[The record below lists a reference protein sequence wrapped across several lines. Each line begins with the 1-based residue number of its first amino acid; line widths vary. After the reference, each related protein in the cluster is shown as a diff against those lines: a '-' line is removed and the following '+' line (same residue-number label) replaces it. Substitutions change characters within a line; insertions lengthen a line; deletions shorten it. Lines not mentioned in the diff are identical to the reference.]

1 MQVAPYL
8 RFPTGHQGLP
18 VQDQPN
24 DEFSFKGVAPDDR
37 VTPEQGIGSGPADA
51 DAANSIEAEAEVAHP
66 APEAPLPAPVAEAGD
81 VNLANATAVEG
92 EAHVVADQEAQLS
105 VPAPAMAGTAA
116 GGARAEGPA
125 GPGSPAGPGA
135 AAGSAGPSSPTGTAH
150 QSPSADPYAAGVQAR
165 IAQGGGAPSGGAP
178 VGAGGSSADPMLAGQ
193 VNPGVTPQ
201 RPKVTIEKAN
211 DRAPA
216 GKTVNPR
223 QLIQGW
229 LAQMVAAKASDLIL
243 RSGGRPSQR
252 LDGKIGFLPGTVPG
266 PGPMLEVLRGILGDK
281 RMATFEQTGAA
292 DAALDLDGLGRF
304 RINAYKQMGEPAI
317 VIRRINESAPSLE
330 DLNLP
335 VDALRDLAMRKR
347 GLVLV
352 TGVAGSGK
360 STTLSAMIEFM
371 NRNVERHV
379 VTLEDPVELMFKE
392 RYCVISQ
399 REVGTDTTSFKQGI
413 KHALRQS
420 PDVIFIGEMRDA
432 ETVLAALEAIET
444 GHLVMSTMHT
454 VNAAQTVDRIL
465 GFFPAERHVQIR
477 QRMADTLAGVLSMRL
492 VPRIG
497 GGQVPA
503 FELMQ
508 VTPQVRELLEEG
520 KTTELGRVIQGG
532 AEAGIV
538 SFNDRLFELVNTGL
552 VELDDAIQ
560 TSDRPDELIMM
571 VRGIQGGQR
580 ASAKA
585 SAQSAADGKDSLGQ
599 PKRRN
604 SDRDAA
610 ERPQNGA
617 APPAEG
623 GQRSSGGS
631 NLRLRGN
638 NGH

>member
-1 MQVAPYL
+1 MV
-8 RFPTGHQGLP
+8 H
-18 VQDQPN
+18 
-24 DEFSFKGVAPDDR
+24 
-37 VTPEQGIGSGPADA
+37 PEP
-51 DAANSIEAEAEVAHP
+51 P
-66 APEAPLPAPVAEAGD
+66 APLPATPVQAAADGTQHVD
-81 VNLANATAVEG
+81 LANVMAVVG
-92 EAHVVADQEAQLS
+92 EAQAVAGQVRPSVHADSPQLVS
-105 VPAPAMAGTAA
+105 ASA
-116 GGARAEGPA
+116 GGPGGPGA
-125 GPGSPAGPGA
+125 PMGAPLGGSGGGPMGGGSPAGPPM
-135 AAGSAGPSSPTGTAH
+135 GP
-150 QSPSADPYAAGVQAR
+150 DPYAGGVQESIAAR
-165 IAQGGGAPSGGAP
+165 ANASAAPMAGASVSHGSVGDVSTPIAQG
-178 VGAGGSSADPMLAGQ
+178 Q
-193 VNPGVTPQ
+193 VNAGAQ
-201 RPKVTIEKAN
+201 GGRAKVTMEVADEGHPDSKS
-211 DRAPA
+211 
-216 GKTVNPR
+216 VSPR
-223 QLIQGW
+223 HLIQGW
-229 LAQMVAAKASDLIL
+229 LANMVQAKASDLIL

-252 LDGKIGFLPGTVPG
+252 LDGKITFLPGKVPG

-281 RMATFEQTGAA
+281 RMATFEETGAA

-317 VIRRINESAPSLE
+317 VIRRINEEAPSLE

-335 VDALRDLAMRKR
+335 VDALRDLALRKR

-465 GFFPAERHVQIR
+465 GFFPAERHEQIR

-538 SFNDRLFELVNTGL
+538 SFNDRLFELVNSGFI
-552 VELDDAIQ
+552 ELDDAIQ

-585 SAQSAADGKDSLGQ
+585 SKQAQGDGTDSMGQ
-599 PKRRN
+599 PMRRKT
-604 SDRDAA
+604 DGPAGADPRAA
-610 ERPQNGA
+610 ASPPPPQGEQRPA
-617 APPAEG
+617 A
-623 GQRSSGGS
+623 GGS
-631 NLRLRGN
+631 NLRLRGK

>member
-1 MQVAPYL
+1 RRKPGYL
-8 RFPTGHQGLP
+8 
-18 VQDQPN
+18 VQDQSQ
-24 DEFSFKGVAPDDR
+24 DEFSFKGVAPSDR
-37 VTPEQGIGSGPADA
+37 PMTEPETTDSQGGVGASGPAPYP
-51 DAANSIEAEAEVAHP
+51 S
-66 APEAPLPAPVAEAGD
+66 APLPAGPFPGAPAAEGAQAEVLQADLASVMAVVGEVAASAAADLPPAVGPLASAALPGPVFPSGSDPLSGSVAGP
-81 VNLANATAVEG
+81 VPGPVSYLAATSAPMGVPG
-92 EAHVVADQEAQLS
+92 EEAQACEASLPEGHSGLHS
-105 VPAPAMAGTAA
+105 VLD
-116 GGARAEGPA
+116 GGVEGPA
-125 GPGSPAGPGA
+125 QASAPAADSELNSVGA
-135 AAGSAGPSSPTGTAH
+135 EAQKRTRVNIEVQGEGPSSA
-150 QSPSADPYAAGVQAR
+150 
-165 IAQGGGAPSGGAP
+165 
-178 VGAGGSSADPMLAGQ
+178 
-193 VNPGVTPQ
+193 
-201 RPKVTIEKAN
+201 
-211 DRAPA
+211 
-216 GKTVNPR
+216 KTVSPR
-223 QLIQGW
+223 HLVQGW
-229 LAQMVAAKASDLIL
+229 LANMVESKASDLIL
-243 RSGGRPSQR
+243 RSGGRPSKRQ
-252 LDGKIGFLPGTVPG
+252 DGKISFLPGRVPG
-266 PGPMLEVLRGILGDK
+266 PGPMLEVLQGILGDK
-281 RMATFEQTGAA
+281 RMEQFEEVGAA

-317 VIRRINESAPSLE
+317 VIRRINENAPSLDE
-330 DLNLP
+330 LHLP
-335 VDALRDLAMRKR
+335 SDALKDLALKKR

-371 NRNVERHV
+371 NRNVERHI

-465 GFFPAERHVQIR
+465 GFFPVERHVQIR

-532 AEAGIV
+532 MEKGIV
-538 SFNDRLFELVNTGL
+538 SFNDRLFELVQTGF
-552 VELDDAIQ
+552 VSMEDAVQ

-571 VRGIQGGQR
+571 IRGIQGGQR
-580 ASAKA
+580 ATAKA
-585 SAQSAADGKDSLGQ
+585 QKQGLADASDSTGSPLRRRTDQEAQGGGPPGTSETPGQ
-599 PKRRN
+599 P
-604 SDRDAA
+604 
-610 ERPQNGA
+610 PQGGPD
-617 APPAEG
+617 PP
-623 GQRSSGGS
+623 GGS
-631 NLRLRGN
+631 NLRLRGS
-638 NGH
+638 GSY

>member
-1 MQVAPYL
+1 M
-8 RFPTGHQGLP
+8 HN
-18 VQDQPN
+18 QPN

-37 VTPEQGIGSGPADA
+37 PTGQQPSAAPIGEAPTAAEFDA
-51 DAANSIEAEAEVAHP
+51 LKAAHLAAQEAAAKDAEAIARLQAEGPQP
-66 APEAPLPAPVAEAGD
+66 AAPLPSAPPSAGAIPDVIEHVDLASVMSLVNDAAAASGDEGAPAAPAAPMGAAAPSPAPGTSVPEAAGD
-81 VNLANATAVEG
+81 PEVTSIELGVAAKPAVPAAEGAG
-92 EAHVVADQEAQLS
+92 EAHTL
-105 VPAPAMAGTAA
+105 
-116 GGARAEGPA
+116 
-125 GPGSPAGPGA
+125 
-135 AAGSAGPSSPTGTAH
+135 
-150 QSPSADPYAAGVQAR
+150 SAD
-165 IAQGGGAPSGGAP
+165 
-178 VGAGGSSADPMLAGQ
+178 
-193 VNPGVTPQ
+193 TPK
-201 RPKVTIEKAN
+201 RAKVTLEVQGEDPSLN
-211 DRAPA
+211 
-216 GKTVNPR
+216 KTVNPR
-223 QLIQGW
+223 HLVQGW
-229 LAQMVAAKASDLIL
+229 LAEMVKAKASDLIL

-252 LDGKIGFLPGTVPG
+252 LDGKISFLPGRVPG
-266 PGPMLEVLRGILGDK
+266 PGPMLEVLRGILGEK
-281 RMATFEQTGAA
+281 RMEQFEETGAA

-317 VIRRINESAPSLE
+317 VIRRINERAPSLDE
-330 DLNLP
+330 LNLP
-335 VDALRDLAMRKR
+335 VDALRDLALRKR

-371 NRNVERHV
+371 NSNVERHV

-532 AEAGIV
+532 MESGIV
-538 SFNDRLFELVNTGL
+538 SFNDRLFELVQMGF
-552 VELDDAIQ
+552 VEMDDAVQ
-560 TSDRPDELIMM
+560 ASDRPDELIMM
-571 VRGIQGGQR
+571 IRGIQGGQR
-580 ASAKA
+580 AAAKA
-585 SAQSAADGKDSLGQ
+585 AKQGQ
-599 PKRRN
+599 PDGADSTGTPMRRCTDVSAN
-604 SDRDAA
+604 EA
-610 ERPQNGA
+610 P
-617 APPAEG
+617 APPSGGAPPEDG
-623 GQRSSGGS
+623 AGQRPSGGS
-631 NLRLRGN
+631 NLRLRGTSDY
-638 NGH
+638 